1 MKNKFLFFALVCL
14 LSLSMASCYTVS
26 YAVGSGSQTGET
38 IMEKNHYLVAGLAPI
53 KTANPT
59 QMAGDAKNYQVTI
72 SHTVVDGLINIL
84 TGGLY
89 TPTTTIVKK

>member
-1 MKNKFLFFALVCL
+1 MIGLANTFSNRFISIFILAIF
-14 LSLSMASCYTVS
+14 
-26 YAVGSGSQTGET
+26 VGSAVQ
-38 IMEKNHYLVAGLAPI
+38 API